1 MLGRAWEARG
11 RLGRSG
17 LTLNFLLKPVFKEQL
32 APLHL
37 SLVVGL
43 VVCIIVLSL
52 DLVGRKDL
60 FIGQLSAPSMTR
72 LPTMRPALPRANTEP
87 VHLIGLEMH

>member
-1 MLGRAWEARG
+1 MLGRAWEAGG
-11 RLGRSG
+11 RLGCSG
-17 LTLNFLLKPVFKEQL
+17 LTLNLLLKPIFKEQL

-52 DLVGRKDL
+52 DLIGRKDL

-72 LPTMRPALPRANTEP
+72 LPTM
-87 VHLIGLEMH
+87 